1 MDFFISAAYADTA
14 AAAGAGA
21 PPGGEY
27 MQFILLAGFLV
38 IFYLMIWRPQAKRA
52 KEHRNLVGGL
62 QKGDEVVTSGG
73 IAGKVTKVTDDF
85 LVIEASD
92 TVELKIQK
100 SAVIAALPKGTLKA
114 I

>member
-1 MDFFISAAYADTA
+1 MSFLISAAHAQEA
-14 AAAGAGA
+14 AAPAA
-21 PPGGEY
+21 PPGGDL
-27 MQFILLAGFLV
+27 MSLLMLGGFVV

-52 KEHRNLVGGL
+52 KEHKNLLTGL

-73 IAGKVTKVTDDF
+73 IVGKVNKVADDF
-85 LVIEASD
+85 VVLEVSD

-100 SAVIAALPKGTLKA
+100 VAIAAALPKGTLKA

>member
-1 MDFFISAAYADTA
+1 MSFFISNAMADAAAP
-14 AAAGAGA
+14 AAAGPAGS
-21 PPGGEY
+21 GFEWI
-27 MQFILLAGFLV
+27 FLVGFLV

-52 KEHRNLVGGL
+52 KEQKNLLGNL

-73 IAGKVTKVTDDF
+73 IAGKINKVTDDF
-85 LVIEASD
+85 VVIEVSD

-100 SAVIAALPKGTLKA
+100 GAIAATLPKGTLKA

>member
-14 AAAGAGA
+14 AGS

-38 IFYLMIWRPQAKRA
+38 IFYMMIWRPQAKRA

>member
-1 MDFFISAAYADTA
+1 MSFLIPAAYADAAAPA
-14 AAAGAGA
+14 AAAGPAGT
-21 PPGGEY
+21 GFEWV
-27 MQFILLAGFLV
+27 FLVGFLV

-52 KEHRNLVGGL
+52 KEHKNLLSGL

-85 LVIEASD
+85 VVIEVSD
-92 TVELKIQK
+92 SVELKFQK
-100 SAVIAALPKGTLKA
+100 GAIAATLPKGTLKA

>member
-1 MDFFISAAYADTA
+1 MSFFISAAYADTA
-14 AAAGAGA
+14 AGA

-100 SAVIAALPKGTLKA
+100 SAVVAALPKGTLKA

>member
-14 AAAGAGA
+14 AGA
-21 PPGGEY
+21 PPGGME
-27 MQFILLAGFLV
+27 FVLLAGFLV

-52 KEHRNLVGGL
+52 KEHRNLVSGL

-73 IAGKVTKVTDDF
+73 IAGKVIKVTDDF
-85 LVIEASD
+85 LVLEASD

>member
-14 AAAGAGA
+14 AGA

-27 MQFILLAGFLV
+27 MQFVLLAGFLV

-52 KEHRNLVGGL
+52 KEHRNLVSGL

-73 IAGKVTKVTDDF
+73 I
-85 LVIEASD
+85 
-92 TVELKIQK
+92 VEK
-100 SAVIAALPKGTLKA
+100 SSK
-114 I
+114 

>member
-1 MDFFISAAYADTA
+1 MSFFISNAMADAAAP
-14 AAAGAGA
+14 AAAG
-21 PPGGEY
+21 PMGG
-27 MQFILLAGFLV
+27 GFEWIFLVGVLV

-52 KEHRNLVGGL
+52 KVQKDLLGNL

-73 IAGKVTKVTDDF
+73 IAGKINKVTDDF
-85 LVIEASD
+85 VVIEVSD

-100 SAVIAALPKGTLKA
+100 GAIAATLPKGTLKA

>member
-1 MDFFISAAYADTA
+1 MSFFISAAYADTA
-14 AAAGAGA
+14 AGA

-27 MQFILLAGFLV
+27 MQFVLLAGFLV

>member
-1 MDFFISAAYADTA
+1 MSFLIPAAFADA
-14 AAAGAGA
+14 AAPAATGPAGTGF
-21 PPGGEY
+21 EWV
-27 MQFILLAGFLV
+27 FLVGFLV

-52 KEHRNLVGGL
+52 KEHKNLMGNL

-73 IAGKVTKVTDDF
+73 IAGKINKVTDDF
-85 LVIEASD
+85 VVIEVSD

-100 SAVIAALPKGTLKA
+100 AAIAATLPKGTLKA

>member
-1 MDFFISAAYADTA
+1 MNFFISAAYAETA
-14 AAAGAGA
+14 AGA

-27 MQFILLAGFLV
+27 MQFILLGGFLV
-38 IFYLMIWRPQAKRA
+38 VFYMMIWRPQAKRA

-62 QKGDEVVTSGG
+62 QKGDEVVTTGG
-73 IAGKVTKVTDDF
+73 IAGRVIKVADDF
-85 LVIEASD
+85 IVLEASD

-100 SAVIAALPKGTLKA
+100 TAVVAALPKGTLKA

>member
-1 MDFFISAAYADTA
+1 MSFFISAAYADTA
-14 AAAGAGA
+14 AGA

-52 KEHRNLVGGL
+52 KEHRNLGGCL

>member
-1 MDFFISAAYADTA
+1 MSFFIPMAYADGGA
-14 AAAGAGA
+14 AVAGA
-21 PPGGEY
+21 PNEM
-27 MQFILLAGFLV
+27 MQFVLLGGFLV
-38 IFYLMIWRPQAKRA
+38 VFYMMVWRPQSKRA

-73 IAGKVTKVTDDF
+73 IAGRISKVADEF
-85 LVIEASD
+85 ILLEASD

-100 SAVIAALPKGTLKA
+100 QAIVAALPKGTLKA

>member
-14 AAAGAGA
+14 AGA

-52 KEHRNLVGGL
+52 KEHRNLVSGL

-85 LVIEASD
+85 LVIQASD
-92 TVELKIQK
+92 TVELKVQK
-100 SAVIAALPKGTLKA
+100 SAVVAALPKGTLKA

>member
-14 AAAGAGA
+14 AAGA
-21 PPGGEY
+21 PPGGEN
-27 MQFILLAGFLV
+27 MQLILLAGFLV

>member
-14 AAAGAGA
+14 AGA

-27 MQFILLAGFLV
+27 MQFVLLAGFLV

-52 KEHRNLVGGL
+52 KEHRNLVSGL

-73 IAGKVTKVTDDF
+73 IAGKVIKVSYDY
-85 LVIEASD
+85 
-92 TVELKIQK
+92 
-100 SAVIAALPKGTLKA
+100 
-114 I
+114 